1 MKDNYKKA
9 ILDLIQTMNAFIGYE
24 QKPESPKTLQSKV
37 YDIARNNG
45 MEPKEL
51 FTLLYKMLI
60 NSDRGPRIGN
70 YILDLGI
77 ERTNNTLQRYLVS

>member
-1 MKDNYKKA
+1 
-9 ILDLIQTMNAFIGYE
+9 MNAFTGSE

-77 ERTNNTLQRYLVS
+77 ERTNNILQRYLVVS

>member
-1 MKDNYKKA
+1 MRDNYKKA
-9 ILDLIQTMNAFIGYE
+9 ILDLIQTMNALIGYE

-77 ERTNNTLQRYLVS
+77 ERTNNILQRYLAS